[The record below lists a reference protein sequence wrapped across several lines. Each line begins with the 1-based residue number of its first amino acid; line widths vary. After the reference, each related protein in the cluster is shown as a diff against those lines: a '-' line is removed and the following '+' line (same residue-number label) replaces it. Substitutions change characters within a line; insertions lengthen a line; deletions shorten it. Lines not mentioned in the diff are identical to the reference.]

1 MDELTIDGKVFV
13 SSKKAA
19 ALSGYAKD
27 YVGQLCREGRVESK
41 LVGRSWYVYEPSIR
55 EHRFNDERSK
65 GKGGVESDSVFNA
78 KTSEN
83 TNIQAV
89 WQQPAYT
96 SESYENLPVLSENE
110 VVPVEKNEPEA
121 PKAVSE
127 MQSTWQEWF
136 TERNVGSTYPQHRKE
151 PEPTVYEEKPVAE
164 PIRREESVPVRMIVS
179 DIEPIKPQY
188 PYRTEERPVP
198 QAFEPIERATQG
210 RVLSPREETYHVP
223 NTRKHQKQK
232 KDPSMVTKAFLIG
245 VIVIVASI
253 TLVSTGFIDELHL
266 TGVSNSSILQ
276 YLQGSSVV
284 NK

>member
-19 ALSGYAKD
+19 ILSGYAKD

-65 GKGGVESDSVFNA
+65 GKGTGGDLDSVESKA
-78 KTSEN
+78 SEN

-96 SESYENLPVLSENE
+96 SESFETLPVLSETQ
-110 VVPVEKNEPEA
+110 VVEVEKNEPEA

-136 TERNVGSTYPQHRKE
+136 SERTIGSTYSQQRRE
-151 PEPTVYEEKPVAE
+151 PEVPVYEPKTRAE
-164 PIRREESVPVRMIVS
+164 PVRSEEPVPVRMIVS
-179 DIEPIKPQY
+179 DIEPIKT
-188 PYRTEERPVP
+188 YRTEERPAP
-198 QAFEPIERATQG
+198 QVFQTVERPPQG
-210 RVLSPREETYHVP
+210 RILSPREETHHTP
-223 NTRKHQKQK
+223 HARKHHKQK
-232 KDPSMVTKAFLIG
+232 KSPSTITKAFLIG
-245 VIVIVASI
+245 VIVVVASI
-253 TLVSTGFIDELHL
+253 ALVSTGLVDELHL
-266 TGVSNSSILQ
+266 TGVSNSSVLQ

>member
-65 GKGGVESDSVFNA
+65 GKGLGENADAAES

-96 SESYENLPVLSENE
+96 AETFETMPVLSENE
-110 VVPVEKNEPEA
+110 PVSAPIQEAEA

-136 TERNVGSTYPQHRKE
+136 SERSIGSVYPQQRNE
-151 PEPTVYEEKPVAE
+151 PQAPVYERQPVVQ
-164 PIRREESVPVRMIVS
+164 PVRREEPVPVRMIVS
-179 DIEPIKPQY
+179 DIEPIKPY
-188 PYRTEERPVP
+188 KTEERPVP
-198 QAFEPIERATQG
+198 QAFQPIAIERPVQG
-210 RVLSPREETYHVP
+210 RVLSPREETHQVP
-223 NTRKHQKQK
+223 HPRKRHKQNKNT
-232 KDPSMVTKAFLIG
+232 SVITKAFLIG
-245 VIVIVASI
+245 VIVVVASI
-253 TLVSTGFIDELHL
+253 ALVSTGLVDELHL
-266 TGVSNSSILQ
+266 TGVSNSSVLQ

>member
-19 ALSGYAKD
+19 ILSGYAKD

-65 GKGGVESDSVFNA
+65 GKGASENSDPRES

-96 SESYENLPVLSENE
+96 SESFESLPILSENQ
-110 VVPVEKNEPEA
+110 VVAVEKNEPDA

-136 TERNVGSTYPQHRKE
+136 SERTIGSTYPQQRKE
-151 PEPTVYEEKPVAE
+151 PEVARYEQKPVVE
-164 PIRREESVPVRMIVS
+164 PVRREEPVPVRMIVS
-179 DIEPIKPQY
+179 DIEPMKT
-188 PYRTEERPVP
+188 YRTEERPAP
-198 QAFEPIERATQG
+198 QAFQPIERPVQG
-210 RVLSPREETYHVP
+210 RVLSPREETHHVP
-223 NTRKHQKQK
+223 HTRKHHKQK
-232 KDPSMVTKAFLIG
+232 KSPSTITKAFLIG
-245 VIVIVASI
+245 VIVVVASI
-253 TLVSTGFIDELHL
+253 ALVSTGLVDELHL